1 MAKQAQN
8 IWISIY
14 IVLVPTHKRSA
25 IGPGTYRPVYPLE
38 HGHGRR
44 TRSIW
49 YMVLNF
55 ATFDLLFCE
64 DGCVAVKAGVRHV
77 FERK

>member
-64 DGCVAVKAGVRHV
+64 DGCVAVDGRCETR
-77 FERK
+77 F